1 MIENS
6 LEGFIAVRD
15 ILLLAPAEEIV
26 AMFNTEELRD
36 YLLENINLLLNFDS
50 RCLFLKKDI
59 YVKLLIIVN
68 NGFF

>member
-26 AMFNTEELRD
+26 AMFNTEELQD

-50 RCLFLKKDI
+50 H
-59 YVKLLIIVN
+59 
-68 NGFF
+68 